1 MKKTL
6 LYSIILACTVSS
18 IQAQVMPRKVIFT
31 GAARGYFFGDKL
43 EQQTSE
49 IDTTTIPRLNSG
61 HVMADLGTH
70 IRPNAQ
76 MEIIGMVRVRNDYG
90 GFWGSGVTFDVRQ
103 LSVRGVIGGVLR
115 YQLGDI
121 DYRMSK
127 LTLWNNDQELYSNMP
142 TAFKQQMDV
151 INYDHFYGTDNAWRQ
166 QGGSAEWGL
175 VFKKWVQELQ
185 VQLVTTRNYA
195 SNFGNLSDRLFSGL
209 SAQLVQSKY
218 VALGFNYVDLYDVSG
233 TSRNSEL
240 FHNPVWTSTLALSY
254 NKQDWSAQAN
264 MEWGK
269 SQTEIR
275 NSAVAP
281 VIEGNALEADV
292 VVSNTKL
299 GLKMHATVRN
309 ISSGFLSPGAQTKR
323 IDFAGRPEA
332 YERVGNDQHI
342 RDYSV
347 MDIMRESTFYTMQI
361 QPYLMAFDPKYDNI
375 TPYGSA
381 TPNRQGMI
389 VGAEWTNTTK
399 TIQASAEQVML
410 QESRGEGTLKAR
422 EFSRT
427 ALEVRFENDKKISPT
442 RTWAV
447 EATMRMDKT
456 EREGTELYR
465 GVDLAT
471 NSIGLG
477 AEFELFKKLDV
488 LAGWQLIEYS
498 GFDFVA
504 QRDQYAQIINFTE
517 YNVNGRESITA
528 AGLRYR
534 FSENSFLTTQ
544 VNLFDVNDGVTAE
557 RDYTLRQVMVLYSIK
572 F

>member
-1 MKKTL
+1 
-6 LYSIILACTVSS
+6 
-18 IQAQVMPRKVIFT
+18 MPRKVIFT